1 MLSRLLHAALI
12 TRTPIAAQTPSVSI
26 GLAPGIISAIITA
39 VGALVV
45 ALIAAGCAIYQ
56 TRHSHQADRELE
68 RLRHKLD
75 KQDRQEEEE
84 ESRREAARHEMVK
97 SQTDAA
103 RAIAYRKA
111 LHVDPQ
117 ISHFQIFDMQH
128 PLGIANIYVRVRVYE
143 DPMMQYAIAPVL
155 STAAQQRDPDSFFQA
170 RHRYLEQRVSNSIA
184 PDVAIRKYRR
194 CVVVGDP
201 GAGKTTLLK
210 YLALALVDGKYPDLP
225 DLPIHIELNAFV
237 YSEEQDLLSYAAR
250 RWQERYKFP
259 KEKARN
265 YMDIMLSD
273 GKAILLLDALDE
285 TVVGEQSSQADTSYQ
300 KAWDAIMHLAVRY
313 SQACIV
319 VTARKVGYQQHRQLD
334 GFTIVEVMD
343 FRKEDIYQFVTNC
356 FHYRQR

>member
-12 TRTPIAAQTPSVSI
+12 TRTPIAAQTPSVSS

-45 ALIAAGCAIYQ
+45 ALIAAGVAIYQ

-128 PLGIANIYVRVRVYE
+128 PL
-143 DPMMQYAIAPVL
+143 M
-155 STAAQQRDPDSFFQA
+155 
-170 RHRYLEQRVSNSIA
+170 
-184 PDVAIRKYRR
+184 K
-194 CVVVGDP
+194 
-201 GAGKTTLLK
+201 
-210 YLALALVDGKYPDLP
+210 
-225 DLPIHIELNAFV
+225 
-237 YSEEQDLLSYAAR
+237 
-250 RWQERYKFP
+250 
-259 KEKARN
+259 
-265 YMDIMLSD
+265 
-273 GKAILLLDALDE
+273 IL
-285 TVVGEQSSQADTSYQ
+285 
-300 KAWDAIMHLAVRY
+300 
-313 SQACIV
+313 
-319 VTARKVGYQQHRQLD
+319 
-334 GFTIVEVMD
+334 
-343 FRKEDIYQFVTNC
+343 
-356 FHYRQR
+356 